1 MRKGTLQA
9 VPLINPEIIRD
20 VAIISARNRPPIPS
34 QRQVL
39 ETVRQQIVHL
49 VNSGAWAG
57 ATLV

>member
-1 MRKGTLQA
+1 
-9 VPLINPEIIRD
+9 
-20 VAIISARNRPPIPS
+20 
-34 QRQVL
+34 VL